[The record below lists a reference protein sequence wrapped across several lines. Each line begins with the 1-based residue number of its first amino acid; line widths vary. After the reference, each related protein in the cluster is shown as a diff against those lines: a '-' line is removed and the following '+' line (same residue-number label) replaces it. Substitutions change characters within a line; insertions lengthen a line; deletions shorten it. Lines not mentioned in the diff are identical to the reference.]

1 LKAIA
6 RSPPSPAYAADD
18 PGGDADDASRAIDTS
33 SAKRKRVVSSEN
45 LQDPRDKLSSEAAAA
60 REGLTQYELHQAGRK
75 KQLQLWARPRTQ
87 SMPRLLLLL
96 LVPTAAAEHHL
107 SSSKRTGSRSRG
119 GRAWAHLTSS
129 FYWTTELVAD
139 GSCRMKPSFVL
150 GALRDVRSFV
160 CEYPSL
166 EAAAACAPP
175 FPYSPPHGRASL
187 FLVASDVVTC
197 DVRRVT

>member
-1 LKAIA
+1 M
-6 RSPPSPAYAADD
+6 
-18 PGGDADDASRAIDTS
+18 DDASRAIDTS

-107 SSSKRTGSRSRG
+107 SSSCG

-150 GALRDVRSFV
+150 GALRDVCSFV

-175 FPYSPPHGRASL
+175 FPYSPSHVRASL
-187 FLVASDVVTC
+187 FLVASDVVTW
-197 DVRRVT
+197 DV